1 MRETGILPA
10 ENRTDMARRIY
21 ESDTGEILMNS
32 AENGFV
38 LTTPRLE
45 GVLVRETLPVRA
57 DKLEVLSSSV
67 PAMTAAASL
76 DAAKPLGESSHL
88 LVVYSTDA
96 LNSSMR
102 FTSPDRTVIEE
113 VGELPVLIRTGR
125 AKIAVRN
132 RALRNPAAYVLGFNG
147 ERRERLPIRRTEDGK
162 LLLEFDTGNFA
173 GGPSPFIEITG
184 QE

>member
-88 LVVYSTDA
+88 LIVYSTDA

-102 FTSPDRTVIEE
+102 FTSPDRTVI
-113 VGELPVLIRTGR
+113 ELPVLIRTGR

>member
-1 MRETGILPA
+1 
-10 ENRTDMARRIY
+10 
-21 ESDTGEILMNS
+21 
-32 AENGFV
+32 
-38 LTTPRLE
+38 
-45 GVLVRETLPVRA
+45 
-57 DKLEVLSSSV
+57 
-67 PAMTAAASL
+67 MTAAASL

-96 LNSSMR
+96 LNSNMR

-125 AKIAVRN
+125 TKIAVRN
-132 RALRNPAAYVLGFNG
+132 RALRDPAAYVLGFNG

-162 LLLEFDTGNFA
+162 LLLEFDTGSFA